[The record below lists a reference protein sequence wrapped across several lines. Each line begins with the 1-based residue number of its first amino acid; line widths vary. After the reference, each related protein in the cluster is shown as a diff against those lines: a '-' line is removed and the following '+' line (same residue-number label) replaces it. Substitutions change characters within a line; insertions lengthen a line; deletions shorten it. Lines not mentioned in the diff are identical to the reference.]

1 MNLHFDKQNE
11 EKLLASIKNDE
22 QAFSIIYDRYWSKL
36 FHYALNV
43 LEDKTVCEDIV
54 QEVFVSL
61 WQKSD
66 SLKIDNLSAYLF
78 QSVKFQIFNYLR
90 NGKIAQ
96 RHLERI
102 TFLQSHNDT
111 EEHLVAKEL
120 ESELTRLIDRL
131 PERCRQ
137 IFLLSRF
144 EHRSNQ
150 EIALQLGLS
159 VQTVK
164 NQITKALAFLRDEI
178 PADVSFA
185 LLLLL
190 FL

>member
-1 MNLHFDKQNE
+1 MNSHLDKQSE
-11 EKLLASIKNDE
+11 E
-22 QAFSIIYDRYWSKL
+22 AFRLIYDRYWSKL
-36 FHYALNV
+36 YQYALNV
-43 LEDKTVCEDIV
+43 LADPSVCEDIV

-66 SLKIDNLSAYLF
+66 RSEIDHLSSYLY
-78 QSVKFQIFNYLR
+78 QATKFQVFKHLR
-90 NGKIAQ
+90 NGKISQ

-102 TFLQSHNDT
+102 TVLQTHNDT
-111 EEHLVAKEL
+111 EEQLVAKEL
-120 ESELTRLIDRL
+120 ESEMIKLINRL

-164 NQITKALAFLRDEI
+164 NQISKALIYLRQEI
-178 PADVSFA
+178 PADASYG
-185 LLLLL
+185 LLIYI

>member
-1 MNLHFDKQNE
+1 MSQHLDKQKE
-11 EKLLASIKNDE
+11 EKLLTSIKNDE
-22 QAFSIIYDRYWSKL
+22 QAFRIIYDRYWSKL

-61 WQKSD
+61 WQSSD

-78 QSVKFQIFNYLR
+78 QSVKFQIFKYLR
-90 NGKIAQ
+90 NYKIAR

-102 TFLQSHNDT
+102 ALLQSHNDT
-111 EEHLVAKEL
+111 EDQLIAKEL
-120 ESELTRLIDRL
+120 ETELNRVIDCL

-137 IFLLSRF
+137 IFLLSRI

-150 EIALQLGLS
+150 EISLQLGLS
-159 VQTVK
+159 IQTVK
-164 NQITKALAFLRDEI
+164 NQISKALAYLREEI
-178 PADVSFA
+178 PPDASLV
-185 LLLLL
+185 LLL
-190 FL
+190 FLFH

>member
-1 MNLHFDKQNE
+1 MSPQLDKQNE

-22 QAFSIIYDRYWSKL
+22 QAFRIIYDRYWSRL
-36 FHYALNV
+36 FYYALNV
-43 LEDKTVCEDIV
+43 LEDRTICEDIV

-66 SLKIDNLSAYLF
+66 SLKINNLSAYLL
-78 QSVKFQIFNYLR
+78 QSVKFQIFNHLR

-96 RHLERI
+96 QYLERI
-102 TFLQSHNDT
+102 SFLQFHNDT
-111 EEHLVAKEL
+111 EEQLIAKEL
-120 ESELTRLIDRL
+120 ESELTRLIDLL

-164 NQITKALAFLRDEI
+164 NQISKALASLREEI
-178 PADVSFA
+178 PADASFA
-185 LLLLL
+185 LLLFL

>member
-1 MNLHFDKQNE
+1 MDNQNVD
-11 EKLLASIKNDE
+11 KLLTSLKKDE
-22 QAFSIIYDRYWSKL
+22 KAFRVTYDQYWSKL
-36 FHYALNV
+36 FYYALNV
-43 LEDKTVCEDIV
+43 LDDKTVCEDIV

-66 SLKIDNLSAYLF
+66 SLKINKLDAYLF
-78 QSVKFQIFNYLR
+78 QSVKFQIFKHLR

-102 TFLQSHNDT
+102 SFLEAHNDT
-111 EEHLVAKEL
+111 EEQLIADEL
-120 ESELTRLIDRL
+120 ESELIMVIERL

-164 NQITKALAFLRDEI
+164 NQISKALTFLREEI
-178 PADVSFA
+178 SADTSFV
-185 LLLLL
+185 LFLFLL
-190 FL
+190 F